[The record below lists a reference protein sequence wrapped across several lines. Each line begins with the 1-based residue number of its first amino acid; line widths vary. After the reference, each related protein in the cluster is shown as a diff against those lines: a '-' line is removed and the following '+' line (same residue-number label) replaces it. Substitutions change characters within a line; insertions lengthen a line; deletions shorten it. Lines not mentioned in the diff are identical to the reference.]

1 MLKRAHGGPTPEKA
15 IAEEARDTFRGRF
28 NCKVASNH
36 TRKCRVKS
44 KLICYWFMC
53 IVLNDRIQCF
63 YILIDGQRPA
73 EYTKLASSLM

>member
-28 NCKVASNH
+28 YCKVASNH

-53 IVLNDRIQCF
+53 IVLNDIIRL
-63 YILIDGQRPA
+63 YILIDGQSPA
-73 EYTKLASSLM
+73 EYTKLDSSHM